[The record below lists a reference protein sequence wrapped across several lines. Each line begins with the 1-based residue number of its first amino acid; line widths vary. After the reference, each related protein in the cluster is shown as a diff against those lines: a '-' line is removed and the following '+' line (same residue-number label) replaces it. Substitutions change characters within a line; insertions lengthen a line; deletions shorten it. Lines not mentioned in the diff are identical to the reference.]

1 MVRFLLL
8 LSAAFLLLSCASQ
21 PEVKPDPAPPPEAF
35 RVMTWNVNWGVGCP
49 GMVAET
55 IRRSGAEVVCLQE
68 TNEEWRQVLRRDLGR
83 EYPFQVF
90 RESAGRMGGGLA
102 FLSRRAGREIA
113 YVPSVTGWFDGWI
126 MAFRVGGR
134 EAQML
139 NVHLRPP
146 VTESGGAI
154 RGYLTTGDDR
164 LAEMQRFAGYWNP
177 DMPTIVCG
185 DFNESPRGAA
195 VRWLE
200 RRGFGNAL
208 SSFQP
213 RATTWAWPAGPI
225 TLRRRM
231 DHVMVSPGLA
241 VRGAKVVR
249 VDASD
254 HFPVIVDLGWK

>member
-1 MVRFLLL
+1 MVRSLLL
-8 LSAAFLLLSCASQ
+8 LSAAFSLLSCASQ
-21 PEVKPDPAPPPEAF
+21 PEVKRDPAAAF
-35 RVMTWNVNWGVGCP
+35 RVMTWNVNWGVNRP
-49 GMVAET
+49 DVVAET

-68 TNEEWRQVLRRDLGR
+68 TNEEWRQVLQRELGR

-102 FLSRRAGREIA
+102 FLSKHPGRQIA

-126 MAFRVGGR
+126 MAFRVGGK
-134 EAQML
+134 EAQVL

-154 RGYLTTGDDR
+154 RGYLITGDDR
-164 LAEMQRFAGYWNP
+164 LAEMQRFAAHWSP
-177 DMPTIVCG
+177 DLPTIVCG
-185 DFNESPRGAA
+185 DFNESPRGDA

-200 RRGFGNAL
+200 RQGFRNAL
-208 SSFQP
+208 PGVNP
-213 RATTWAWPAGPI
+213 RAKTWEWPVGVV
-225 TLRRRM
+225 TLRRCM
-231 DHVMVSPGLA
+231 DHVLVSPGIA
-241 VRGAKVVR
+241 AREARVVR